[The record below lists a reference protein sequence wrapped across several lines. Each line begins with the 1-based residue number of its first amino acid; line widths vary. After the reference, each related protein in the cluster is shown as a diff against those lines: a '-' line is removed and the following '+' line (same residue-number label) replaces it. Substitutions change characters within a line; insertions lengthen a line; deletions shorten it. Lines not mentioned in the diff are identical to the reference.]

1 MISHVSSL
9 KGVMSGALLL
19 IAVVFLAVRRG
30 RKKTEEEETP
40 LHIGS

>member
-19 IAVVFLAVRRG
+19 IAVVFLAVWGSRR
-30 RKKTEEEETP
+30 KTEKEETP